1 MKFQMTR
8 FPFFPLLPLRGGILR
23 VKFLL
28 SVENAG
34 LKLGCIINKGRVE
47 GVQRRNIKDR
57 VG

>member
-8 FPFFPLLPLRGGILR
+8 FPFFPLLPLRGGTLR

-34 LKLGCIINKGRVE
+34 LKLGRVVLLIKGGSKE
-47 GVQRRNIKDR
+47 YKGGI
-57 VG
+57 

>member
-8 FPFFPLLPLRGGILR
+8 FPFFPLLPLR

-34 LKLGCIINKGRVE
+34 LKLGRVVLLIKGGSKE
-47 GVQRRNIKDR
+47 YKGGI
-57 VG
+57 

>member
-8 FPFFPLLPLRGGILR
+8 FPFFPLLPLR

-34 LKLGCIINKGRVE
+34 VKVGPGCIINKGRVE